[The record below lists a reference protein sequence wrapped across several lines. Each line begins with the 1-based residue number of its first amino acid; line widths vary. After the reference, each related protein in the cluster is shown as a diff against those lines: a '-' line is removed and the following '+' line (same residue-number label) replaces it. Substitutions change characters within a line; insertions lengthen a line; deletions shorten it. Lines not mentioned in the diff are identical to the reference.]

1 MAGEKPHSIA
11 ETRND
16 GRLSAPSAARNI
28 SPILEVIGPYVPSGG
43 VALEIASGTGEHA
56 VAFADAFPETIWQPT
71 DIDAE
76 RLISI
81 DAWRARKGILNMRV
95 AQVLDATAPSWRTG
109 PFEMAVTVNLMH
121 LINAKA
127 AQAVVNGVARNLLP
141 GGHWFLYGPFRTQG
155 LFRSD
160 SDQAFH
166 AALTEQNP
174 DIGYKDIEAIE
185 AWATEAG
192 LSRAALI
199 EMPANNLVLVM
210 RQTRE

>member
-1 MAGEKPHSIA
+1 MAGEKPHSNA
-11 ETRND
+11 EARND

-28 SPILEVIGPYVPSGG
+28 APILEVIGPFVPSGG
-43 VALEIASGTGEHA
+43 VALEVASRTGEHA
-56 VAFADAFPETIWQPT
+56 VAFAEAFPDTIWQPT

-81 DAWRARKGILNMRV
+81 DAWRARKGIMNMRV

-121 LINAKA
+121 LIGAED
-127 AQAVVNGVARNLLP
+127 AQAVVKGVARNLLP

-166 AALTEQNP
+166 ASLTEHDP
-174 DIGYKDIEAIE
+174 AIGYKDIEEIE
-185 AWATEAG
+185 AWSVEAG
-192 LSRAALI
+192 LSHVALI

-210 RQTRE
+210 RQTKE

>member
-11 ETRND
+11 QTRSD

-28 SPILEVIGPYVPSGG
+28 APILDAIKPFVPAGG

-56 VAFADAFPETIWQPT
+56 VAFAEAFPDTIWQPT

-81 DAWRARKGILNMRV
+81 DAWRARTGALNMRV

-121 LINAKA
+121 LIGPSA

-141 GGHWFLYGPFRTQG
+141 GGFWFLYGPFRTQG
-155 LFRSD
+155 LFRSE

-166 AALTEQNP
+166 ASLIAHDP
-174 DIGYKDIEAIE
+174 SIGYKDLEQVE
-185 AWATEAG
+185 AWAGEAG
-192 LSRAALI
+192 LTRAALV
-199 EMPANNLVLVM
+199 EMPANNLALVM
-210 RQTRE
+210 QQAER